1 MIDEARFFVKAG
13 DGGDGRVS
21 FRREKFIPRGG
32 PDGGD
37 GGRGGS
43 IFLETDSNLNTL
55 RFYAGK
61 DRFMAKDGQPG
72 GRAKK
77 HGKNSDNL
85 VLKVP
90 IGTLVLN
97 AKTNKVLADL
107 DRPGKRF
114 CPVRGGHGGRG
125 NWHFRSAT
133 NTTPRQAEEGKKGGQ
148 KELLLE
154 LKVLAQIGL
163 VGLPNAG
170 KSTLLSVLTEAKPKI
185 ANYPFTT
192 LSPNLGVMKTPDRK
206 DGLVIVDIPGL
217 IEGAS
222 QGKGLGIRF
231 LKHIERCRLIIYVL
245 FPEDHNLE
253 LTDQKLA
260 ERLWEQ
266 KQEVWDELKA
276 FNPHLLEVPN
286 LVVINKKDLL
296 SERQVRAIKA
306 YFKAKKQTI
315 LLVSA
320 VTKENLKALTDRRY
334 DEADESL

>member
-1 MIDEARFFVKAG
+1 MIDEAQFSVKAG

-21 FRREKFIPRGG
+21 FRREKFVPRGG

-37 GGRGGS
+37 GGLGGS

-61 DRFMAKDGQPG
+61 DRFMAEDGQPG

-77 HGKNSDNL
+77 HGKNSDDL

-90 IGTLVLN
+90 VGTLVLD
-97 AKTNKVLADL
+97 AKTSRVLADL
-107 DRPGKRF
+107 DRPGERF
-114 CPVRGGHGGRG
+114 CPARGGRGGRG
-125 NWHFRSAT
+125 NWYFRSST
-133 NTTPRQAEEGKKGGQ
+133 NTAPRQAEEGEKGEQ
-148 KELLLE
+148 KELLLK

-192 LSPNLGVMKTPDRK
+192 LSPNLGVMKTPDRG

-253 LTDQKLA
+253 LTGQKLA
-260 ERLWEQ
+260 RRLWEQ
-266 KQEVWDELKA
+266 KQKVRNELKA
-276 FNPHLLEVPN
+276 FNPHLLEVPS
-286 LVVINKKDLL
+286 LVAINKKDLL

-320 VTKENLKALTDRRY
+320 VTKENLKALTDRKFMTL
-334 DEADESL
+334 A